1 MSDAGHLLSG
11 VHPKKMFFLF
21 HFCDFLIKIGT
32 YVNCNFFSILRH
44 ITDQRSAHA
53 HFQNNSFHLINPSS
67 TPHQPRFSSPSSAPQ
82 TSKSSNRKFFSSQI
96 NQFQPFFT
104 PHPSPSH
111 FSTQKLATAS
121 KSTIQPKINQFFS
134 TFDTTAAVF
143 YFFTLKNRIL
153 YCNLWAERLFSS
165 RKSQFPRRFYWC
177 FLPHLSKTMAKSS
190 KIMPQNTLFKTFL
203 LLALLPALSIFST
216 LL

>member
-53 HFQNNSFHLINPSS
+53 HFQNNSFL
-67 TPHQPRFSSPSSAPQ
+67 PHQPLINSASTTHPNPTFQPNLSNIPTPITPTIAPLSYHPNNHPFIFHPPPPHIQ
-82 TSKSSNRKFFSSQI
+82 TSHQTPQNSNSSNRKFFSSQI
-96 NQFQPFFT
+96 NQFRPIFT

-111 FSTQKLATAS
+111 ILAQKLATAS
-121 KSTIQPKINQFFS
+121 QSTTQLQINQFFS

-143 YFFTLKNRIL
+143 QFFTLKNRIL
-153 YCNLWAERLFSS
+153 YC
-165 RKSQFPRRFYWC
+165 
-177 FLPHLSKTMAKSS
+177 HL
-190 KIMPQNTLFKTFL
+190 
-203 LLALLPALSIFST
+203 
-216 LL
+216 